1 MRKIILLLWVM
12 GCFYNAISQ
21 IPGNIKPD
29 NAIYVPGIKSIKLN
43 VNDSDLGQPIIKLN
57 GEDLLRLSFDDITN
71 ESRYLKYTLIHC
83 THDWKPTDLN
93 PIEYLD
99 GFMEDEITDYSYSF
113 NTIQSYTHYELLFP
127 TNQMRVTKSGNYIL
141 FVYDDNQDNPI
152 LTRRMMIVEPV
163 QVGISGNVH
172 AATDIQYMFTKQE
185 IDFVVNSGSYSIR
198 NPAQYL
204 NATIM
209 QNGRWDNAIIG
220 LKYRSGVPGEYSF
233 DYDNN
238 ENVMNGGAEF
248 RTFDISSL
256 RYNGNRIVSL
266 GYTDGV
272 NQAYIMEDKA
282 RPFGAYETNT
292 TLKGRCYF
300 RNNDFPG
307 QNREDYAMTHF
318 ALRPDFEFQGGDIYV
333 FGELTDWN
341 IRKDAKLSYNP
352 VNNYWE
358 AALYLKQGYYNYQYV
373 YVKNGTDT
381 IDETYIEGNHW
392 QTQNEYTV
400 LIYLQDENGLYDKLV
415 GVTYLNIAQ

>member
-141 FVYDDNQDNPI
+141 FVYDDNQDNPV

-209 QNGRWDNAIIG
+209 QNGRW
-220 LKYRSGVPGEYSF
+220 
-233 DYDNN
+233 
-238 ENVMNGGAEF
+238 
-248 RTFDISSL
+248 
-256 RYNGNRIVSL
+256 
-266 GYTDGV
+266 
-272 NQAYIMEDKA
+272 IM
-282 RPFGAYETNT
+282 P
-292 TLKGRCYF
+292 
-300 RNNDFPG
+300 
-307 QNREDYAMTHF
+307 
-318 ALRPDFEFQGGDIYV
+318 
-333 FGELTDWN
+333 
-341 IRKDAKLSYNP
+341 LS
-352 VNNYWE
+352 
-358 AALYLKQGYYNYQYV
+358 
-373 YVKNGTDT
+373 D
-381 IDETYIEGNHW
+381 
-392 QTQNEYTV
+392 
-400 LIYLQDENGLYDKLV
+400 
-415 GVTYLNIAQ
+415 